1 MTVRVRKAL
10 SAAAVFASMLFLA
23 GPTTA
28 IGTPQRAAFCHR
40 SAMGRVSQLYSD
52 VTTVTTKK
60 TNADKSSR
68 HLLIGVQPPRVAE
81 FGRGRAS
88 AAQARFRRFERG
100 VATLCVVLAAIGS
113 AAHGPSRQARSAH
126 HSNASRRRN
135 MGCRH

>member
-1 MTVRVRKAL
+1 MSIHASQAATGSMTRSENSCGRVRERSEKKMRLTVA
-10 SAAAVFASMLFLA
+10 
-23 GPTTA
+23 TA

-100 VATLCVVLAAIGS
+100 VATLCVVLAA
-113 AAHGPSRQARSAH
+113 
-126 HSNASRRRN
+126 
-135 MGCRH
+135 